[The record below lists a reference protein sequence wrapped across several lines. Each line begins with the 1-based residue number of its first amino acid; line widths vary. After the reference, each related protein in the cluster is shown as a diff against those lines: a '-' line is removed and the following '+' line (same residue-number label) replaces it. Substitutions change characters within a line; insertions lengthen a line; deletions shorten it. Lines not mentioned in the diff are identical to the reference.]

1 MKEETTKLNITL
13 SNDLIIKIKENN
25 YNRNQLI
32 ISLLK
37 KYIKEKEK

>member
-13 SNDLIIKIKENN
+13 PNELIIKIRENN

>member
-13 SNDLIIKIKENN
+13 PNDLIIKIKENN

>member
-1 MKEETTKLNITL
+1 MKEETTKINITL
-13 SNDLIIKIKENN
+13 PTELVEKIKENN

-37 KYIKEKEK
+37 KYLKEKQK